1 MSKLSKTDK
10 FLDFSDYGR
19 SLAKPIAIYFSK
31 TRFNAVHVTW
41 LFVLSA
47 FISLYS
53 IYMEYYIT
61 AAVFLLLKSVLDAAD
76 GELARLKKMP
86 SYTGRYLDSVWDIV
100 LNFLFLMLIAHVTN
114 QNYSMAFIAF
124 LLFQLQGTVY
134 NYYYVI
140 LRNQKLNADKT
151 SRVFEN
157 KTPVAFPYESQ
168 FNVTLLFSL
177 YKAFYGVFDFIIYQ
191 LEKSASKVKNMPK
204 WFMSF
209 VSIYGLGFQLLII
222 ALFLSLNLKA
232 YIILFFIVYSLF
244 IPLFIGLRKMF
255 VR

>member
-53 IYMEYYIT
+53 IYKEYYLT

-100 LNFLFLMLIAHVTN
+100 LNFLFLMLIANVTD
-114 QNYSMAFIAF
+114 QNYSMAIIAF
-124 LLFQLQGTVY
+124 LLFQMQGTVY

-157 KTPVAFPYESQ
+157 KTPIAFSYESQ

-177 YKAFYGVFDFIIYQ
+177 YKAFYGVFDYIMYQ
-191 LEKSASKVKNMPK
+191 VEKSASKVKNMPK

-222 ALFLSLNLKA
+222 ALFLSLGLKE
-232 YIILFFIVYSLF
+232 YIVLFFIVYSLF
-244 IPLFIGLRKMF
+244 IPLFIGLRKLF
-255 VR
+255 IS

>member
-19 SLAKPIAIYFSK
+19 SLAKPIALYFSK

-47 FISLYS
+47 FISLYAIS
-53 IYMEYYIT
+53 QAHYIT
-61 AAVFLLLKSVLDAAD
+61 AAIFLVLKSVLDAAD

-86 SYTGRYLDSVWDIV
+86 SYTGRFLDSVWDIV
-100 LNFLFLMLIAHVTN
+100 LNFLFFMLIAHETTGT
-114 QNYSMAFIAF
+114 YSTALIAF
-124 LLFQLQGTVY
+124 LLFQMQGTLY

-140 LRNQKLNADKT
+140 LRNQKLNSDTT
-151 SRVFEN
+151 SRVFEY
-157 KTPVAFPYESQ
+157 KTPKAFVYESQ
-168 FNVTLLFSL
+168 LNVNILFFL
-177 YKAFYGVFDFIIYQ
+177 YKAFYGVFDFIVYQ
-191 LEKSASKVKNMPK
+191 LEKSASEVKNMPK

-222 ALFLSLNLKA
+222 ALFLSLGLKA

-244 IPLFIGLRKMF
+244 IPLFIGVRKIF
-255 VR
+255 IR